1 MKVLFIHPS
10 SGKLEFASKDYVPT
24 GPLLPPLGI
33 LYLAK
38 ILELKGHTVDVIDF
52 SAEKISIDLID
63 KHLKSCDA
71 VGMTIYS
78 EPHELKNSISIANM
92 IKEIDSDVP
101 IIIGGAHCTLSPEQ
115 SLLDH
120 KADISVIGQGDPLIN
135 SIIDS
140 LSGKKKLSSIPN
152 IFFKEGNEIKHTKF
166 KKIEDGL
173 DKLPSPSRHLVN
185 KYDYGYLNGRKIIKG
200 KLTSILTSRGCRY
213 NCNFCNLKAHIP
225 NLSFRSFENVKN
237 EIEEIID
244 LGYKTLVFVD
254 DNFFI
259 RKKIVI
265 KIMDYIIDNNLDLR
279 IWIWG
284 ARADSPDRIL
294 YKKMRDAGTEA
305 INFGI
310 ESGSQEIL
318 NYYNKKLSLQQIKE
332 SVDLSKEMGFFV
344 TGTFIIGAPIETE
357 YHINKTIKFSSS
369 LPLDSAIFY
378 LFNYTYKSRLWE
390 EEVKA
395 GKIDPNEFRVIPD
408 KNNGLGNFT
417 SKELMMFTR
426 KAYINFF
433 MNPKRVIRTIE
444 SSLINNDFRGFF
456 QGIEMFKKIL
466 TRKNQERI

>member
-38 ILELKGHTVDVIDF
+38 KLELKGHTVDVIDF

-254 DNFFI
+254 DNFLLD
-259 RKKIVI
+259 KKNAI
-265 KIMDYIIDNNLDLR
+265 KIMDFIIEKDADIR
-279 IWIWG
+279 IWIEQ
-284 ARADSPDRIL
+284 ARVDSADRIL
-294 YKKMRDAGTEA
+294 YEKMRDAGVE
-305 INFGI
+305 IIDFGI
-310 ESGSQEIL
+310 ESGSSEIL
-318 NYYNKKLSLQQIKE
+318 NYYNKNITLSQI
-332 SVDLSKEMGFFV
+332 SDAVNLSKEMGFFV
-344 TGTFIIGAPIETE
+344 VASFILGAPIETE
-357 YHINKTIKFSSS
+357 YHINKTIKLSKS
-369 LPLDSAIFY
+369 LPLDGVYF
-378 LFNYTYKSRLWE
+378 FNFLYMIGSPLWNE
-390 EEVKA
+390 KIKE
-395 GKIDPNEFRVIPD
+395 GKIKPDEFFIWPD
-408 KNNGLGNFT
+408 KKRGLGNFT
-417 SKELMMFTR
+417 ENELIKYVN
-426 KAYINFF
+426 KAYFNYYF
-433 MNPKRVIRTIE
+433 NPHLWLRELYFALSKK
-444 SSLINNDFRGFF
+444 DFRFIKLGL
-456 QGIEMFKKIL
+456 KIL
-466 TRKNQERI
+466 LPI